1 MRKILFF
8 LLTLCLIL
16 GLCLTAQAQEAPHP
30 HSDAGHC
37 VCGGAAEGVGDHQC
51 STVTGWTP
59 LSESLDFGKLESGAY
74 YLTCDIQLTA
84 SPNIIGDMTPM
95 DASGNKTTDANASY
109 YTLDEAKTV
118 TLCLNGY
125 TLSTTKDRVFKG
137 VGQQSVL
144 NICDCSYDG
153 NVFYGTIIGGNS
165 PNGPICYTYSTST
178 LNIFGG
184 NFTAKEGYA
193 GTNGGLFVIAQDRF
207 AQGGSLTTKGYG
219 STGNIYNGH
228 IYGSVAQNG
237 GNINIMHT
245 SCLNL
250 YGGIIENGTANKSSD
265 GKRGLGGNIYVGAS
279 ASVNF
284 LADPATPVQV
294 LGGHA
299 EVAGGNI
306 YYSNTKTQPSLTGV
320 HFGGSYPEVSYVRN
334 SSGKVTGQYPTLA
347 DALTAAAAK
356 DGSTVYMVA
365 DSHVPTTL
373 SKSVPIDLNGHHITN
388 LTLKVDLYALDSVT
402 QYYTDPGA
410 GTLECIP
417 AGGQVVTS
425 WKTADLQRYL
435 ALHNEGKY
443 SFHRIYLGITKLS
456 LRPSSVGFGYK
467 AHFAGSD
474 TVKNALDSYGFR
486 LWLDGRQPVTR
497 TLSGEKLNAGQ
508 ELSLL
513 LNNFDV
519 EAYSEE
525 PVYAN
530 VFFTL
535 KDGTQVQ
542 TDPVAY
548 DFRTMCE
555 KVNDIYADQ
564 PLPLR
569 RAIDNLSK
577 LYSHTMMTWDI
588 SSFHHVKDSLWY
600 SKGKNNTTFN
610 SMLKEVTI
618 NGSVYYN
625 VPAGTYYLTE
635 DVNLGSKTLRIAPG
649 TTVTIC
655 LNGHTITSSKRVIRN
670 YGTLSLYDC
679 HTDAHEGG
687 LTGTQT
693 ISSANVHGPVMYC
706 YYNSITNLYGGKLVG
721 TGKEVTSGGS
731 VAVAH
736 DGPTGH
742 ENDPAAVFN
751 MYGGEISSTATVEK
765 NGGAVVMYHAST
777 FNLYDGI
784 IRGTTANMGGTV
796 HAGSGTFRMYGGTVT
811 GGTAIQTGG
820 NIYINQTGTLELHGG
835 TVTDG
840 SAAEGGA
847 GVYVLGKNTVLA
859 GTPQITG
866 NHGDDLHLSFGATLA
881 AMNLDPG
888 ANVCLTVDGNA
899 PLVCNNPISI
909 AGLTYTNSGFSLK
922 TFNGK
927 LLLLEN
933 GISLGGTTSGF
944 SAGFGKVLITPETVQ
959 GHYEGNPVTE
969 GVPLSGF
976 GVSADRAVN
985 QYVGYDLY
993 VTTTAVTDENGNTI
1007 LIAACDLQRPQKEV
1021 TDVLRAHMSAVT
1033 GVPVQNIYINASH
1046 SHSTPDLYSSLPII
1060 NHYKSFLAYAFAKS
1074 AYEAMADRAPTTLQT
1089 GSFEVSGGVNG
1100 TDLNHTRHYYYTD
1113 ANGQKHYFGD
1123 NFNSTP
1129 SGVSFYHVTKN
1140 DPTMHLLKFDRQNK
1154 TDILL
1159 CNWRAHPT
1167 MTGSSSISNLSS
1179 DFVGPMRDK
1188 AEELT
1193 GMHVAFIQGAAGNQN
1208 TSSRISGEG
1217 LAYNATLYPY
1227 KSQARAN
1234 YYGHTLAAQVGN
1246 NLDCLAPVASGT
1258 IRTETYTYS
1267 ATVNHAEDSRIKD
1280 AELVNSTY
1288 WSTADKAALLEQYN
1302 FTSVYH
1308 AGAVVSKYNMGPTKD
1323 IELNAFSIG
1332 DELGFFTAPG
1342 ELWNTMSVTMEN
1354 TKIFPQ
1360 TFTVGYCNGDDK
1372 YFLYGEVLNYESY
1385 EGYYSR
1391 FVSSTAQDMINYWS
1405 AALNRLQ
1412 DAG

>member
-8 LLTLCLIL
+8 LLTLCMIL
-16 GLCLTAQAQEAPHP
+16 GLCLTAQAEDVPHP
-30 HSDAGHC
+30 HSAAGHC
-37 VCGGAAEGVGDHQC
+37 VCGGAAQGVGDHQC
-51 STVTGWTP
+51 STVTDWTP
-59 LSESLDFGKLESGAY
+59 LSEDLDFGKLESGAY
-74 YLTCDIQLTA
+74 YLTCDIKLTK
-84 SPNIIGDMTPM
+84 SPNIIGDMTGVDTD
-95 DASGNKTTDANASY
+95 DADEDINY
-109 YTLDEAKTV
+109 YVLDKAKTI

-125 TLSTTKDRVFKG
+125 TLSTTRDRVFKG

-153 NVFYGTIIGGNS
+153 EVFYGSIIGGSS

-178 LNIFGG
+178 LNIYGG

-207 AQGGSLTTKGYG
+207 AQGGSKENNAYR
-219 STGNIYNGH
+219 SIGNIYNGH
-228 IYGSVAQNG
+228 IYGSVAQSG

-245 SCLNL
+245 CCLNL
-250 YGGIIENGTANKSSD
+250 YGGIIENGTANRSSD
-265 GKRGLGGNIYVGAS
+265 GKRGWGGNIFVGAT
-279 ASVNF
+279 ASINF
-284 LADPATPVQV
+284 LADPESPVQV

-306 YYSNTKTQPSLTGV
+306 YFSSTKTQPTLTGV
-320 HFGGSYPEVSYVRN
+320 HFGGSYPEVAYVRN
-334 SSGKVTGQYPTLA
+334 SSGTVTGQYTSLDA
-347 DALTAAAAK
+347 ALTAAAAK
-356 DGSTVYMVA
+356 SGSTVFMVGNSDA
-365 DSHVPTTL
+365 ATTL
-373 SKSVPIDLNGHHITN
+373 TQSVPIDLNGQHITN
-388 LTLKVDLYALDSVT
+388 LTLKTDLYALDSVT

-410 GTLECIP
+410 GTLECTA

-435 ALHNEGKY
+435 ALQEEGKY

-456 LRPSSVGFGYK
+456 LRPGDVGFGYK
-467 AHFAGSD
+467 AHFAGSE
-474 TVKNALDSYGFR
+474 TVKNALGSYGFR
-486 LWLDGRQPVTR
+486 LWLEGRQSVTR
-497 TLSGEKLNAGQ
+497 AFSGDKLTGGQ

-513 LNNFDV
+513 LSNFDV
-519 EAYSEE
+519 ENYAEE

-530 VFFTL
+530 VFFSL
-535 KDGTQVQ
+535 KDGTEIE
-542 TDPVAY
+542 TNPVSY

-555 KVNDIYADQ
+555 KVDSIYASQ
-564 PLPLR
+564 ALPLR
-569 RAIDNLSK
+569 RAIDKLSG
-577 LYSHTMMTWDI
+577 LYSHTMMSWDI
-588 SSFHHVKDSLWY
+588 ASYHHAKDSLWY
-600 SKGKNNTTFN
+600 SKGKSSAAFL

-618 NGSVYYN
+618 SGRVYYN

-635 DVNLGSKTLRIAPG
+635 DVDLGSKTLRIAPN

-655 LNGHTITSSKRVIRN
+655 LNGHTLTSSSRVIRN
-670 YGTLSLYDC
+670 YGTLNLYDC
-679 HTDAHEGG
+679 HTDDCEGG
-687 LTGTQT
+687 ITGTQT
-693 ISSANVHGPVMYC
+693 ISSGEVHGTVMYC
-706 YYNSITNLYGGKLVG
+706 YYNSTTNLYGGKLTG
-721 TGKEVTSGGS
+721 TGARVTNGGA

-736 DGPTGH
+736 DGGTGH
-742 ENDPAAVFN
+742 ETDPAAVFN
-751 MYGGEISSTATVEK
+751 MYGGEISSAATVEK
-765 NGGAVVMYHAST
+765 NGGSVVMFHAST

-784 IRGTTANMGGTV
+784 IRGTTANMGGAV
-796 HAGSGTFRMYGGTVT
+796 HTGTGTFRMYGGTVT
-811 GGTAIQTGG
+811 GGTAVTTGG
-820 NIYINQTGTLELHGG
+820 NIHVAGSGTLELYGG
-835 TVTDG
+835 TITG
-840 SAAEGGA
+840 GKASEGGS
-847 GVYVLGKNTVLA
+847 GVYVLGKNTVLS

-866 NHGDDLHLSFGATLA
+866 NQTDDLHLSNGAILNTV
-881 AMNLDPG
+881 NLSTG
-888 ANVCLTVDGNA
+888 ANVNLSVDGNA
-899 PLVCNNPISI
+899 PLVCHNPVSI
-909 AGLTYTNSGFSLK
+909 TGLSYSNPGFTLK

-927 LLLLEN
+927 LLVLEN
-933 GISLGGTTSGF
+933 GVSLGGTTSGF
-944 SAGFGKVLITPETVQ
+944 SAGFSKVLITPEEVQ
-959 GHYEGNPVTE
+959 GHYEGNPIAE

-976 GVSADRAVN
+976 GRSEDRAVD

-993 VTTTAVTDENGNTI
+993 VTTTAVTDAEGNTI

-1046 SHSTPDLYSSLPII
+1046 SHSTPDLYSGLPVIDR
-1060 NHYKSFLAYAFAKS
+1060 YKSFLAYAFAKS
-1074 AYEAMADRAPTTLQT
+1074 ARLAMADRAPATVQT
-1089 GSFEVSGGVNG
+1089 GSFEVTGGQNG

-1123 NFNSTP
+1123 NFNSAP
-1129 SGVSFYHVTKN
+1129 SGTPFYHVTKN
-1140 DPTMHLLKFDRQNK
+1140 DPTMHLLKFDRETK

-1167 MTGSSSISNLSS
+1167 MTGNATTPNLSS

-1188 AEELT
+1188 TEELT

-1246 NLDCLAPVASGT
+1246 NLNCLAPVASGT

-1267 ATVNHAEDSRIKD
+1267 ATVNHAEDSRVED
-1280 AELVNSTY
+1280 ARLVNSSY
-1288 WSTADKAALLEQYN
+1288 WDTAEADRSALLAQYG

-1308 AGAVVSKYNMGPTKD
+1308 AGAVVSKYNLGATKD
-1323 IELNAFSIG
+1323 IEINAFSIG
-1332 DELGFFTAPG
+1332 DTLGFYTAPG
-1342 ELWNTMSVTMEN
+1342 ELWNTISVTMEDASPFD
-1354 TKIFPQ
+1354 K

-1372 YFLYGEVLNYESY
+1372 YFLYGAALTYDNY

-1391 FVSSTAQDMINYWS
+1391 FVGTTAQDMINYWT
-1405 AALNRLQ
+1405 AALKRLQ